1 MTSDN
6 RPSHSFHAHHSPM
19 GAHASF
25 TYGMFGGRGGMALE
39 KGAPADGGVSVGYE
53 DGDGH
58 IHQFP
63 FAQMNDDQ
71 RARYVQGGNEG
82 NLTDGFFPE
91 EDINRAYLWATDRF
105 SAPNIQFE
113 TITPFFPIPEPGG
126 APDSDVKFAC
136 CPATFVRLS
145 FDNTDGQKP
154 IRGFFSVSLD
164 GKWSPLHAATGGN
177 LHGFSHRE
185 SLGFA
190 TWDEVETFCSFSVS
204 NGLSKKTRTPNF
216 LLGQAAGLIVNV
228 PAGERRDI
236 VIALGY
242 FIGGTATFNRPMK
255 YWYTRYFA
263 TLNEVLHY
271 ALENADDY
279 LAEAALRDRELA
291 MAPLNDEQKFLIA
304 HATRSYYGSTEWLD
318 DGGRPCWVVNEG
330 EYLMMNT
337 FDLTVDMLFYEMRFN
352 PWTVRNV
359 LDKFV
364 AEYSYFD
371 EVFSPDDT
379 ETLYP
384 GGISFTHDMGVAN
397 HFSPQGHSS
406 YEVSGLDRECF
417 SQMTCEQLVNWICC
431 AGVYYTGTLDD
442 DFLRRNRGVLV
453 DCLESLLNRD
463 HPIPEKRDGIMK
475 FESSRTWPGGEITTY
490 DSLDHS
496 LGQAR
501 QNLYLAVKSWAA
513 YLALEYLFDI
523 LEMSDASRQSA
534 QSAKLCADTIVGCYD
549 EKLGFIPAVLDGQN
563 DSAIIPGIE
572 GLIFPRQMGLDDALN
587 PDGQY
592 GDLIKT
598 LGKHLDNILV
608 KGVCLYDD
616 GAWKLSSTADN
627 SWMSKIC
634 LCMHVARTILHKEF
648 DDELEYTF
656 DHAHAEWE
664 REGSKFQ
671 ACSDQFRSG
680 IALGSLY
687 YPRIVTNILWM

>member
-1 MTSDN
+1 
-6 RPSHSFHAHHSPM
+6 
-19 GAHASF
+19 
-25 TYGMFGGRGGMALE
+25 MALE
-39 KGAPADGGVSVGYE
+39 KGRPADGGIHVGYA
-53 DGDGH
+53 DAHGNVR
-58 IHQFP
+58 QFP
-63 FAQMNDDQ
+63 FAKMNDDQ
-71 RARYVQGGNEG
+71 RARYVQGGGEG
-82 NLTDGFFPE
+82 HVDDGFFS
-91 EDINRAYLWATDRF
+91 EDEISRTYLWATDRF
-105 SAPNIQFE
+105 TAPRVQFE
-113 TITPFFPIPEPGG
+113 TMTPFFPIPEPGV
-126 APDSDVKFAC
+126 APDSDVKFGC

-145 FDNTDGQKP
+145 FDNSEGEGP
-154 IRGFFSVSLD
+154 IRGFFAIRLD
-164 GKWSPLHAATGGN
+164 GKWSPLNAATGGDLN
-177 LHGFSHRE
+177 GFSHRDR
-185 SLGFA
+185 LGFA
-190 TWDEVETFCSFSVS
+190 TWDEVETFCAFGLQ
-204 NGLSKKTRTPNF
+204 NGLSNKTRTPHF
-216 LLGQAAGLIVNV
+216 LLGQTAGLVVEV
-228 PAGERRDI
+228 PAGECKDI
-236 VIALGY
+236 VIAMGY
-242 FIGGTATFNRPMK
+242 YVSGAATFNRSMT
-255 YWYTRYFA
+255 YWYTRHFGG
-263 TLNEVLHY
+263 LNDVLQY

-337 FDLTVDMLFYEMRFN
+337 FDLTVDMLFFEMRFN

-364 AEYSYFD
+364 DEYSYFD
-371 EVFSPDDT
+371 EVFSPADPDT
-379 ETLYP
+379 RFP

-397 HFSPQGHSS
+397 HFSPAGHSS

-417 SQMTCEQLVNWICC
+417 SHMTCEQLVNWVCC

-442 DFLRRNRGVLV
+442 DFLRRKRGVLV
-453 DCLESLLNRD
+453 DCLASLLNRD
-463 HPIPEKRDGIMK
+463 HPVPEKRDGIMK

-513 YLALEYLFDI
+513 YLALEHLFGVLDMHD
-523 LEMSDASRQSA
+523 EARQSA
-534 QSAKLCADTIVGCYD
+534 RSARRCADTITRCYD
-549 EKLGFIPAVLDGQN
+549 ENLGFIPAVLDGRNQ
-563 DSAIIPGIE
+563 SAIIPGIE
-572 GLIFPRQMGLDDALN
+572 GLIFPREMGLEDALD
-587 PDGQY
+587 PDGLY

-598 LGKHLDNILV
+598 LSKHLDHILV

-616 GAWKLSSTADN
+616 GGWKLSSTADN

-648 DDELEYTF
+648 DEETEYAF
-656 DHAHAEWE
+656 DHAHARWE
-664 REGSKFQ
+664 REGSKFH

-680 IALGSLY
+680 VALGSLY